1 MKNLVKLALMLVMS
15 CYQSLVAQVSTSL
28 IVEFESIE
36 NLTGTLHIGIFEKE
50 NFLKNPIMG
59 KSIEV
64 KDSIHSVEFENL
76 DYGVYAV
83 SVFQD
88 LNGNNSLDRG
98 ANGIPSEPWT
108 MSGTPNPY
116 AAPYWE
122 DVKFTLDENK
132 KIIRLKI

>member
-1 MKNLVKLALMLVMS
+1 MKNLVRLALMLVMS
-15 CYQSLVAQVSTSL
+15 SYQSLVAQESTSL

-36 NLTGTLHIGIFEKE
+36 NVSGTLHVGIFEKE
-50 NFLKNPIMG
+50 NFLKKPILG

-64 KDSIHSVEFENL
+64 KDSTHTVEFENL
-76 DYGVYAV
+76 DFGVYAV

-88 LNGNNSLDRG
+88 LNGNKTLDREG
-98 ANGIPSEPWT
+98 NGIPTEPWA

-122 DVKFTLDENK
+122 DVKFTFEENK
-132 KIIRLKI
+132 KIIKLKI